1 MLPTN
6 PPDVSSKVFIRV
18 CVCGGVV
25 TLSVHI
31 SVFKGSRV
39 AAQEAPEEASGLN
52 LLDVAVTLV

>member
-1 MLPTN
+1 M
-6 PPDVSSKVFIRV
+6 
-18 CVCGGVV
+18 CGGGVV